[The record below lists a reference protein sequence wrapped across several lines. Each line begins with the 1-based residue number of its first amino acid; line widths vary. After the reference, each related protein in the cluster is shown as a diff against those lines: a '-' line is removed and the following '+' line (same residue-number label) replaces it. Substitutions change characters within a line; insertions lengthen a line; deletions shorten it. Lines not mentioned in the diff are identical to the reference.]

1 MKKEE
6 EILSRIT
13 GYSIQELHERLT
25 EPILQPYDCLTAMI
39 EFAEQQA
46 NGVNTSH
53 EPALHKHGT
62 CVTCLY
68 CQANPSSE
76 FRYDKHKCTLVKPFV
91 NITDATKFVCD
102 KWTDIR
108 F

>member
-25 EPILQPYDCLTAMI
+25 EPILQPYDCLMAMI
-39 EFAEQQA
+39 EFAEQQS

-53 EPALHKHGT
+53 EPA
-62 CVTCLY
+62 
-68 CQANPSSE
+68 
-76 FRYDKHKCTLVKPFV
+76 
-91 NITDATKFVCD
+91 
-102 KWTDIR
+102 
-108 F
+108 

>member
-25 EPILQPYDCLTAMI
+25 EPILQPYDCLMAMI
-39 EFAEQQA
+39 EFAEQQT

-53 EPALHKHGT
+53 EQALHKHG
-62 CVTCLY
+62 VM
-68 CQANPSSE
+68 PSLFAVSTEEGINELFWSKKKAEEKFAIYVKE
-76 FRYDKHKCTLVKPFV
+76 FPSTLFWVEEVFPS
-91 NITDATKFVCD
+91 
-102 KWTDIR
+102 
-108 F
+108 

>member
-13 GYSIQELHERLT
+13 GYSIQELYERLT
-25 EPILQPYDCLTAMI
+25 EPILQPYDCLMAMI

-53 EPALHKHGT
+53 EPALHKHGVVGRSEQLV
-62 CVTCLY
+62 CPNCKGKNIEIRHREQSFR
-68 CQANPSSE
+68 CIDCKEGWAN
-76 FRYDKHKCTLVKPFV
+76 
-91 NITDATKFVCD
+91 
-102 KWTDIR
+102 
-108 F
+108 

>member
-25 EPILQPYDCLTAMI
+25 EPILQPYDCLMAMI

-53 EPALHKHGT
+53 EPALHKHD
-62 CVTCLY
+62 VVRRSEQLKAF
-68 CQANPSSE
+68 ANYVQGRMWGGEDKDLSE
-76 FRYDKHKCTLVKPFV
+76 FVEEFLSL
-91 NITDATKFVCD
+91 
-102 KWTDIR
+102 
-108 F
+108 